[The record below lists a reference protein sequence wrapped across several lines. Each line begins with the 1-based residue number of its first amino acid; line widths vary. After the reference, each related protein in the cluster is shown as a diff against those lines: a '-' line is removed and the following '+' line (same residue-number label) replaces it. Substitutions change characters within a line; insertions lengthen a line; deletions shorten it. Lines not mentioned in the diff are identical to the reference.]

1 LAHVAI
7 EAVIMIPLLMAQI
20 LLFPLVAN
28 TMTTYWQNASREITL
43 QEVASQMGST
53 IQQLYLYLDRMEVST
68 GPEPITYA
76 STFPTTIASHN
87 YTARGSLRTSM
98 DLNSSKILL
107 LTLTLQDVGNTV
119 TVQVSLGPNVLWNE
133 ESIFYSYSPNASIK
147 VQKKTDRTLEF
158 SFG

>member
-1 LAHVAI
+1 MAHVAI
-7 EAVIMIPLLMAQI
+7 EVVIMVPVLVAQI

-53 IQQLYLYLDRMEVST
+53 IQQLYLYLSRMEVSAGT
-68 GPEPITYA
+68 ITYA
-76 STFPTTIASHN
+76 STFPTTIASHI
-87 YTARGSLRTSM
+87 YTARGSLRTSV

-107 LTLTLQDVGNTV
+107 LTLTLQDVGTTV
-119 TVQVSLGPNVLWNE
+119 TVQVSLGPNVSWVE

-147 VQKKTDRTLEF
+147 VQKFANRTLLF